1 MGNQNLTQ
9 ADLAK
14 ASGLTRTAISDYI
27 NQKRTN
33 PEPHA
38 LIALAKALHVS
49 PLNIFRVAGLL
60 PDDHLSEN
68 DRFLND
74 WREILSGLQSEI
86 RNYSSKWQLPC
97 EVRRRNETTTDM
109 MMKHEPTPPAVQI
122 GEDDREKRIAWL
134 RCGQKGERHQVAR
147 IDRHLGV

>member
-1 MGNQNLTQ
+1 MRTKPRGKHAMVAIWFLGTGFMHGLSSLLFLFWDAYKIYALGQMGNQNLTQ

-60 PDDHLSEN
+60 PNDHLSEN

-74 WREILSGLQSEI
+74 WREILSGLTKRDQELLKQTAI
-86 RNYSSKWQLPC
+86 TMRSSKK
-97 EVRRRNETTTDM
+97 E
-109 MMKHEPTPPAVQI
+109 
-122 GEDDREKRIAWL
+122 
-134 RCGQKGERHQVAR
+134 
-147 IDRHLGV
+147 

>member
-1 MGNQNLTQ
+1 MDKKIFSEWLLEQMENQNLTQ

-74 WREILSGLQSEI
+74 WREILSGLTKRDQELLKQMAI
-86 RNYSSKWQLPC
+86 TMRSSKK
-97 EVRRRNETTTDM
+97 E
-109 MMKHEPTPPAVQI
+109 
-122 GEDDREKRIAWL
+122 
-134 RCGQKGERHQVAR
+134 
-147 IDRHLGV
+147 

>member
-1 MGNQNLTQ
+1 MDKKIFSEWLLEQMGNQNLTQ

-49 PLNIFRVAGLL
+49 LLNIFRVAGLL

-68 DRFLND
+68 DQFLND
-74 WREILSGLQSEI
+74 WREILSGLTKRDQELLKQMAI
-86 RNYSSKWQLPC
+86 TMRSSKK
-97 EVRRRNETTTDM
+97 E
-109 MMKHEPTPPAVQI
+109 
-122 GEDDREKRIAWL
+122 
-134 RCGQKGERHQVAR
+134 
-147 IDRHLGV
+147 